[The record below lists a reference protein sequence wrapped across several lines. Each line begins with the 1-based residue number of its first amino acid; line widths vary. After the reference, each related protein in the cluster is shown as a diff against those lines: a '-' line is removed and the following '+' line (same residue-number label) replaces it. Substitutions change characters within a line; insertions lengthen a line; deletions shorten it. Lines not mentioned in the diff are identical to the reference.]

1 MELGSNTSLWCV
13 CEGTENLKTFKKQL
27 KNLSYNK
34 SMHGSLKVFT
44 VLLATVKWEQIGM
57 HKKIRMPV
65 TGTSDLKRIKLR
77 YKEHRL
83 VDLSFW
89 GNYGSSYLG

>member
-1 MELGSNTSLWCV
+1 MVCV

-44 VLLATVKWEQIGM
+44 VLPATVKWEQIGT

-77 YKEHRL
+77 YKEHR
-83 VDLSFW
+83 DLWISASGEIMGALIW
-89 GNYGSSYLG
+89 ANLSAWI